1 MADIDK
7 IIYLRNQYSE
17 STAGNAPPPP
27 LDGGGG
33 GPHDPGMES
42 RVTRLETEFKYVRR
56 DLDEIK
62 VTLEHVGARLNEL
75 PTKRD
80 LTTDLQWIIATT
92 FGVCFAVVSIFVGV
106 LAYLQDQKTASSA
119 SSPAAP
125 APIIIQIPSIA
136 PSTVSPPTVTAP
148 HAAEK

>member
-1 MADIDK
+1 MSKGTK
-7 IIYLRNQYSE
+7 ILEFRKKLESE
-17 STAGNAPPPP
+17 LSASEGLGN

-62 VTLEHVGARLNEL
+62 DTLKHMDSRLQEL

-80 LTTDLQWIIATT
+80 LQTNLQWIVGLSI
-92 FGVCFAVVSIFVGV
+92 AVVGLFVAV
-106 LAYLQDQKTASSA
+106 LAYLQDRKIADNSVQQTT
-119 SSPAAP
+119 AP
-125 APIIIQIPSIA
+125 APIIIQIPSPAVPVA
-136 PSTVSPPTVTAP
+136 PPAPAPLQPPVV
-148 HAAEK
+148 K

>member
-1 MADIDK
+1 MADLDK

-42 RVTRLETEFKYVRR
+42 RVTRLEVEYQHVRR
-56 DLDEIK
+56 DLDQINAK
-62 VTLEHVGARLNEL
+62 MDKMDARLNEL

-80 LTTDLQWIIATT
+80 LTTNLQWIIATT

-119 SSPAAP
+119 PSSAAP
-125 APIIIQIPSIA
+125 APIVIQIPYPAA
-136 PSTVSPPTVTAP
+136 PVAPPAP
-148 HAAEK
+148 APLQPPVVK